1 LGFLGQHEH
10 TLDAKNRLTIP
21 HRFRAALSDGVIL
34 ARSLDPCLSI
44 YTPKGWDSFTGQ
56 WVTSRDPLSAE
67 ARRLQRFF
75 YSGSFDTQLD
85 AAGRIMV
92 PPTLIEHATLG
103 KEVVVV
109 GCGEWLEVWDRELLR
124 KHDQEAGESI
134 AESAQRLAAEGPLK
148 R

>member
-10 TLDAKNRLTIP
+10 TLVAKNRLTIP

-34 ARSLDPCLSI
+34 ARSLDPCVSI

-56 WVTSRDPLSAE
+56 WVSSRDPLNSE
-67 ARRLQRFF
+67 ARRIQRYF

-92 PPTLIEHATLG
+92 PPALIEYAGLA

-109 GCGEWLEVWDRELLR
+109 GCGDWLEVWDRDRLR
-124 KHDQEAGESI
+124 AHEQQSGESI
-134 AESAQRLAAEGPLK
+134 AESAQRLAAEAPLK